1 MKCLLFSAVFA
12 GAMTSV
18 SALAAIEISRTDAA
32 QHQKMGS
39 VSATTLYG
47 GPEKLNK
54 ELKEKAQHAGAGYYV
69 ITSFDQSEGGQR
81 RATATLYR

>member
-1 MKCLLFSAVFA
+1 
-12 GAMTSV
+12 
-18 SALAAIEISRTDAA
+18 
-32 QHQKMGS
+32 MGS